1 MFFCWFLQGRGS
13 QKIVLQ
19 KAEARDDQWH
29 QKKRTLH
36 NILDGSAA
44 STSTVLSAALGS

>member
-13 QKIVLQ
+13 QKIVWQ

-36 NILDGSAA
+36 NILDGSVAA
-44 STSTVLSAALGS
+44 QLYHSTTALGP